1 MLVIKFIIEIG
12 QFPNPTRNTR
22 ITAAPPNKAKRR
34 EPMPKNNSTVLL
46 IIPAP
51 NKILIHQSIHQSIN
65 RGSILPM
72 TLLTTPIQPDIQP
85 SQEDLQHNLD
95 IILAEESEF
104 PQCPP
109 NLSGPDCSIPY
120 QLCPDHKRQCFNNSR
135 CDKINVKDP
144 ITNEYKYRCDCSF
157 AADISKYAGHQCEY
171 SATATCSND
180 SSSSSSSS
188 SIDSKEGHYH
198 FCTNGGLCEDF
209 VFQAQIHTGCNC
221 PRDFAGAHCQY
232 LKALVDMDLIE
243 GEALYRD
250 VGDNFYAFTP
260 KKRDSQN
267 VTGLVVMLALTV
279 LFGVGLV
286 GMQAVV
292 KRRNNRNG
300 NRFTSI
306 VSTSTA
312 GDDISDNNID
322 VDARITADGKNV
334 RLQTNENPHA
344 EII

>member
-1 MLVIKFIIEIG
+1 M
-12 QFPNPTRNTR
+12 
-22 ITAAPPNKAKRR
+22 
-34 EPMPKNNSTVLL
+34 
-46 IIPAP
+46 
-51 NKILIHQSIHQSIN
+51 
-65 RGSILPM
+65 
-72 TLLTTPIQPDIQP
+72 
-85 SQEDLQHNLD
+85 
-95 IILAEESEF
+95 
-104 PQCPP
+104 
-109 NLSGPDCSIPY
+109 
-120 QLCPDHKRQCFNNSR
+120 
-135 CDKINVKDP
+135 
-144 ITNEYKYRCDCSF
+144 
-157 AADISKYAGHQCEY
+157 
-171 SATATCSND
+171 
-180 SSSSSSSS
+180 
-188 SIDSKEGHYH
+188 
-198 FCTNGGLCEDF
+198 
-209 VFQAQIHTGCNC
+209 FQAQIHTGCNC

-267 VTGLVVMLALTV
+267 VTGLVVMLALMV

>member
-1 MLVIKFIIEIG
+1 M
-12 QFPNPTRNTR
+12 
-22 ITAAPPNKAKRR
+22 
-34 EPMPKNNSTVLL
+34 
-46 IIPAP
+46 
-51 NKILIHQSIHQSIN
+51 
-65 RGSILPM
+65 
-72 TLLTTPIQPDIQP
+72 
-85 SQEDLQHNLD
+85 
-95 IILAEESEF
+95 
-104 PQCPP
+104 
-109 NLSGPDCSIPY
+109 
-120 QLCPDHKRQCFNNSR
+120 
-135 CDKINVKDP
+135 
-144 ITNEYKYRCDCSF
+144 
-157 AADISKYAGHQCEY
+157 
-171 SATATCSND
+171 
-180 SSSSSSSS
+180 
-188 SIDSKEGHYH
+188 
-198 FCTNGGLCEDF
+198 
-209 VFQAQIHTGCNC
+209 FQAQIHTGCNC

>member
-1 MLVIKFIIEIG
+1 M
-12 QFPNPTRNTR
+12 
-22 ITAAPPNKAKRR
+22 
-34 EPMPKNNSTVLL
+34 
-46 IIPAP
+46 
-51 NKILIHQSIHQSIN
+51 
-65 RGSILPM
+65 
-72 TLLTTPIQPDIQP
+72 
-85 SQEDLQHNLD
+85 
-95 IILAEESEF
+95 
-104 PQCPP
+104 
-109 NLSGPDCSIPY
+109 
-120 QLCPDHKRQCFNNSR
+120 
-135 CDKINVKDP
+135 
-144 ITNEYKYRCDCSF
+144 
-157 AADISKYAGHQCEY
+157 
-171 SATATCSND
+171 
-180 SSSSSSSS
+180 
-188 SIDSKEGHYH
+188 
-198 FCTNGGLCEDF
+198 
-209 VFQAQIHTGCNC
+209 FQAQIHTGCNC

-260 KKRDSQN
+260 KKRDSQS
-267 VTGLVVMLALTV
+267 VTGLVVMLALMV

-306 VSTSTA
+306 VSTSTCT